1 MMQAVNAMHI
11 TVEDRGRPTL
21 RERLR
26 ERLDHAAALRCAEH
40 GQPVVAVTIHGRENG
55 WFDARWVTCC
65 DTLERQ
71 AAAIVK
77 ERC

>member
-1 MMQAVNAMHI
+1 MSATRDVMQI
-11 TVEDRGRPTL
+11 TIEDRGRPTL

-55 WFDARWVTCC
+55 WFDTRWVTCC
-65 DTLERQ
+65 EALERQ

>member
-1 MMQAVNAMHI
+1 MTQVAHSLNI
-11 TVEDRGRPTL
+11 TIEDRGRPTL
-21 RERLR
+21 GERLR

-40 GQPVVAVTIHGRENG
+40 HQPVVAVTIHGRENG
-55 WFDARWVTCC
+55 WFDTRWVTCC